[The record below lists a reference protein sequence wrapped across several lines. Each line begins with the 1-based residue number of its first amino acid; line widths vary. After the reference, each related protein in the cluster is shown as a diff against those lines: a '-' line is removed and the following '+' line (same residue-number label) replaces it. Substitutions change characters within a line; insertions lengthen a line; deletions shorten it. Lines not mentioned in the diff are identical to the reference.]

1 MIRRLVY
8 GVSLILLFSSPY
20 IQVIVNSSFSY
31 GICYFIFT
39 LNPYKS
45 KLDYAMNLYI
55 EIAVFLIL
63 SIIGAFIYEDLP
75 THLYDMTEWSL
86 IVLICCSIMIPALV
100 NLILS
105 IKDSLVYIKSRH
117 YRAPE
122 SQEKLDHLR

>member
-1 MIRRLVY
+1 
-8 GVSLILLFSSPY
+8 
-20 IQVIVNSSFSY
+20 
-31 GICYFIFT
+31 
-39 LNPYKS
+39 
-45 KLDYAMNLYI
+45 MNLYI
-55 EIAVFLIL
+55 ELVVFLIL